1 MQDGLNNHPGHSFVL
16 AKSSK
21 HAENNISKVQKCDHA
36 SSSNKKKKAK
46 TIKLTENIKKEEIK
60 ELLTNNA
67 SCLKFI
73 ALLIPYINY
82 MYDNASIKMC

>member
-1 MQDGLNNHPGHSFVL
+1 MHRL
-16 AKSSK
+16 AT
-21 HAENNISKVQKCDHA
+21 
-36 SSSNKKKKAK
+36 KKKAE

-73 ALLIPYINY
+73 ALLKPYINY
-82 MYDNASIKMC
+82 MYDNASI